1 MAEMNVNACVLAGC
15 LLGLLAGSALG
26 EDPPVVVASIKPVHS
41 LIAGV
46 MEGVGDP
53 HLLVKGGGSPHTY
66 GLKPSDARL
75 LENAAVVFWVGEE
88 LETFLARPIV
98 TLAETAQVVAL
109 SQVEGLTLLS
119 FREGGAWEG
128 HADEEAEERHG
139 ADDGHDQRTHDTVD
153 PHLWL
158 DPANAVA
165 MVEAIVAALASADP
179 SHADHYRGNGAAV
192 SARLR
197 SLDDELSASL
207 APVKGKPY
215 VVFHDSYQYFEHR
228 YGLSPVGSITVS
240 PDRAPGAA
248 RLSEM
253 RRKLEETGARC
264 VFAEPQFEPRVVNTV
279 QEGSNARLGVLD
291 PLGAE
296 LARGPSLY
304 FKLMRNLGASLI
316 SCLLG

>member
-253 RRKLEETGARC
+253 RRKLEDRIERP
-264 VFAEPQFEPRVVNTV
+264 VPRDC
-279 QEGSNARLGVLD
+279 R
-291 PLGAE
+291 
-296 LARGPSLY
+296 
-304 FKLMRNLGASLI
+304 K
-316 SCLLG
+316 